1 MARPEKGRLWGALS
15 VLALFSL
22 ALFFIW
28 PVFAGPEKLGVS
40 DWDWTLFQTAV
51 PAKTIGEFWQ
61 FPLWNPW
68 YCGGSP
74 MLASP
79 QSTFLSP
86 FYIFVLLFGEVNGV
100 RFIIAACTITGV
112 LGMYFLART
121 IGLSRISSFLPPVVF
136 IFSSWFVLRATEGHL
151 VFLPFAFLPF
161 VAAFY
166 IRSFEKGRAL
176 PNIILSALFLVWIF
190 FAGGAYPFPVTIIFL
205 SFYTLFSVISRK
217 SLKPVINLV
226 LIGVFAALLGA
237 VKVLPSYEF
246 FSEAPRKTQD
256 TQYHSVEILKDALFS
271 RTQHVME
278 QDKIF
283 YQTTDETQAEYL
295 QGFWGG
301 KRPWGWHEYGA
312 FVGVAAFVLYLAA
325 FIYFRRSW
333 IWLTISLI
341 ALIMSLGEATA
352 LNIWSPLH
360 HLPVFSSLHG
370 PSRVI
375 ILFVFAF
382 SMAAG
387 IALSSLEEGR
397 NERGNI
403 LRRAVAA
410 LAVIVVLVEIAT
422 VSRPLLNDVFVDP
435 KPPVVE
441 NEYRQIII
449 GDPVTMTYRHFLQN
463 RGVVNC
469 YETMNPPKKAAPYGD
484 DTGRTN
490 PGYRGEAY
498 LAEGQGSAVI
508 RRFTPNEVTVEV
520 ESQGSGVLVLNQNYF
535 KGWMVKKGA
544 SREEAANRY
553 GLVSTSVN
561 AGKADVVFYYS
572 PRSYRLGLAI
582 SIFSF
587 VVFGFI
593 AVRGLR
599 KRAK

>member
-1 MARPEKGRLWGALS
+1 MPRLSVGALMKTFIKS
-15 VLALFSL
+15 LPYLLLA
-22 ALFFIW
+22 AAAIAFIY
-28 PVFAGPEKLGVS
+28 PVFADMDRIAAA

-61 FPLWNPW
+61 VPLWNRW

-151 VFLPFAFLPF
+151 VFLPFAFLKF

-205 SFYTLFSVISRK
+205 SFYALFSVISRK

-283 YQTTDETQAEYL
+283 YQTTDETQAESL
-295 QGFWGG
+295 QGSWGG

-312 FVGVAAFVLYLAA
+312 FVGVGAFLPFLAA
-325 FIYFRRSW
+325 
-333 IWLTISLI
+333 
-341 ALIMSLGEATA
+341 
-352 LNIWSPLH
+352 
-360 HLPVFSSLHG
+360 
-370 PSRVI
+370 
-375 ILFVFAF
+375 LFC
-382 SMAAG
+382 
-387 IALSSLEEGR
+387 
-397 NERGNI
+397 
-403 LRRAVAA
+403 LRR
-410 LAVIVVLVEIAT
+410 
-422 VSRPLLNDVFVDP
+422 
-435 KPPVVE
+435 
-441 NEYRQIII
+441 
-449 GDPVTMTYRHFLQN
+449 
-463 RGVVNC
+463 
-469 YETMNPPKKAAPYGD
+469 
-484 DTGRTN
+484 GRLWL
-490 PGYRGEAY
+490 PG
-498 LAEGQGSAVI
+498 
-508 RRFTPNEVTVEV
+508 
-520 ESQGSGVLVLNQNYF
+520 
-535 KGWMVKKGA
+535 
-544 SREEAANRY
+544 
-553 GLVSTSVN
+553 
-561 AGKADVVFYYS
+561 
-572 PRSYRLGLAI
+572 
-582 SIFSF
+582 
-587 VVFGFI
+587 
-593 AVRGLR
+593 
-599 KRAK
+599 